1 MRRRLPLEGE
11 AYDIVRIVKDV
22 GGQAI
27 PAFDFMLAP
36 YVKMSWMEE
45 VKKVEAITGND
56 YSQYYEF
63 PFDDYEK
70 EFGVRE
76 LDAARV
82 ELIKR
87 VHQAMEAFIH
97 NMNSIHSRGG
107 NQVVFS
113 SINYGTDTSAEGRL
127 IVREILKSTEDGVGN
142 GSTAIFP
149 IQIFKVKDGVN
160 GNPEDP
166 NYDLLELSC
175 RVTAKRFFPNFVFLD
190 ATYNQN
196 DKWDANDPE
205 RWRYEVATMGCR
217 TRVYADRFGEKT
229 PVARGNLSFST
240 VNLVRLALEANHD
253 VEMLMTSRRPW
264 PLIQR
269 ILAKTGH
276 LSNETCVDYLTKII
290 SNKFH

>member
-1 MRRRLPLEGE
+1 MDKDYYPTKSLTCVQHPLDKLLKHGFRAGHGE
-11 AYDIVRIVKDV
+11 ARPAKRIETATTLAAISLECVQNEMH

-36 YVKMSWMEE
+36 YVKMSWVEE

-127 IVREILKSTEDGVGN
+127 IVRELLKSTDDGVGN

-149 IQIFKVKDGVN
+149 
-160 GNPEDP
+160 
-166 NYDLLELSC
+166 
-175 RVTAKRFFPNFVFLD
+175 
-190 ATYNQN
+190 
-196 DKWDANDPE
+196 
-205 RWRYEVATMGCR
+205 
-217 TRVYADRFGEKT
+217 
-229 PVARGNLSFST
+229 
-240 VNLVRLALEANHD
+240 
-253 VEMLMTSRRPW
+253 
-264 PLIQR
+264 LI
-269 ILAKTGH
+269 
-276 LSNETCVDYLTKII
+276 E
-290 SNKFH
+290 

>member
-11 AYDIVRIVKDV
+11 ACDIVRIVKDV

-36 YVKMSWMEE
+36 YVKMSWVEE
-45 VKKVEAITGND
+45 IKKVEAITGND

-107 NQVVFS
+107 NQV
-113 SINYGTDTSAEGRL
+113 
-127 IVREILKSTEDGVGN
+127 K
-142 GSTAIFP
+142 
-149 IQIFKVKDGVN
+149 
-160 GNPEDP
+160 
-166 NYDLLELSC
+166 
-175 RVTAKRFFPNFVFLD
+175 
-190 ATYNQN
+190 
-196 DKWDANDPE
+196 
-205 RWRYEVATMGCR
+205 
-217 TRVYADRFGEKT
+217 
-229 PVARGNLSFST
+229 
-240 VNLVRLALEANHD
+240 
-253 VEMLMTSRRPW
+253 
-264 PLIQR
+264 
-269 ILAKTGH
+269 
-276 LSNETCVDYLTKII
+276 
-290 SNKFH
+290 

>member
-11 AYDIVRIVKDV
+11 VYDIVRIVKDV

-36 YVKMSWMEE
+36 YVKMSWVEE

-196 DKWDANDPE
+196 DKWNANDPE
-205 RWRYEVATMGCR
+205 RWRYEVATMGW
-217 TRVYADRFGEKT
+217 FLG
-229 PVARGNLSFST
+229 SS
-240 VNLVRLALEANHD
+240 
-253 VEMLMTSRRPW
+253 
-264 PLIQR
+264 
-269 ILAKTGH
+269 
-276 LSNETCVDYLTKII
+276 KIA
-290 SNKFH
+290 